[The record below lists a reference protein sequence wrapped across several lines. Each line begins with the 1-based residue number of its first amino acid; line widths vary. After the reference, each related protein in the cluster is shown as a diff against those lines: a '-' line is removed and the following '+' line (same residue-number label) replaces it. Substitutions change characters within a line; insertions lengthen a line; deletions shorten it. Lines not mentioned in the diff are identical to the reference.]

1 MRDSSV
7 MKREKT
13 AKAGKGTKSKADPR
27 NRKDKSG
34 KNGGSMIKEAATD
47 WISDIRYGKSVSVN
61 FFKDNAWLLIIFISI
76 VLALMGM
83 RYKTKTKMEEIK
95 KLEKE
100 LVESESSKLKE
111 KAAYMS
117 LIRETEMM
125 RLVKQNNL
133 GLIFQEQPPYEITLE
148 K

>member
-1 MRDSSV
+1 MSRKEATES
-7 MKREKT
+7 KEKKSRKAARKGKAT
-13 AKAGKGTKSKADPR
+13 VNRAKV
-27 NRKDKSG
+27 
-34 KNGGSMIKEAATD
+34 KEAATD
-47 WISDIRYGKSVSVN
+47 WLSDMRYGKTVSVN
-61 FFKDNAWLLIIFISI
+61 FFKTNAWLLIAFIAI

-83 RYKTKTKMEEIK
+83 RYKTKTKMEQIK

-100 LVESESSKLKE
+100 LVESESDKLRE

-125 RLVKQNNL
+125 RLVRENNL
-133 GLIFQEQPPYEITLE
+133 GLIFQEQPPYEIKLE

>member
-1 MRDSSV
+1 MAKEKRTVSKKPVKKKSAEKAARMRD
-7 MKREKT
+7 T
-13 AKAGKGTKSKADPR
+13 ATGFL
-27 NRKDKSG
+27 
-34 KNGGSMIKEAATD
+34 
-47 WISDIRYGKSVSVN
+47 SDMRYGKTVSVN
-61 FFKDNAWLLIIFISI
+61 FFKNNAWLLITFVSI

-100 LVESESSKLKE
+100 LVQSESDKLRE

-125 RLVKQNNL
+125 RLVKKNHL
-133 GLIFQEQPPYEITLE
+133 GLIFQEQPPFDITLYYSE
-148 K
+148 D